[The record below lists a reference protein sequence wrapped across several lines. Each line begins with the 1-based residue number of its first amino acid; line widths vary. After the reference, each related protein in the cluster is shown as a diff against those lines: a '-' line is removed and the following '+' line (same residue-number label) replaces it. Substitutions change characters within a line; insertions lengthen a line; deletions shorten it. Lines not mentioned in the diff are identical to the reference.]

1 MTCNFDPKSTC
12 GGHSKVDVKSICG
25 SVPKEPICNIVAHME
40 MEHFTEPQPIVC
52 KWCGSTDIKK
62 YGARK
67 DVQEYL
73 CLKCGRKFIAKDAP
87 YRKQTNSEL
96 IGTSI
101 SSYYDGLSFADIA
114 RRLSESG
121 NPVNESTVYRWV
133 ISYAEKAIH
142 IMEAYKPKVS
152 DVWIADETT
161 LKFEKEIHWLWDII
175 DRDTRFLLASYL
187 SDNRGTRQ
195 AQKLMELAAKR
206 AGKVPKIVITDKLA
220 AYLDGIEVAFG
231 ADTEHIQSSP
241 FAEKDNTNIIERFH
255 GTIKDRTKVIRGF
268 KTFETAI
275 IILDGFLIH
284 YNFFKPHL
292 WLKGKTPAEIA
303 GIRLPFKTWTE
314 FVSQD
319 K

>member
-1 MTCNFDPKSTC
+1 MTCNNP
-12 GGHSKVDVKSICG
+12 KSICDG
-25 SVPKEPICNIVAHME
+25 RPEVHIKSICVPVPQICDGVAHME
-40 MEHFTEPQPIVC
+40 KSHFTKPQPIAC

-62 YGARK
+62 YGTRK
-67 DVQEYL
+67 GVQEYL
-73 CLKCGRKFIAKDAP
+73 CLKCGRKFIAKEAP
-87 YRKQTNSEL
+87 YRKQMSSEL

-114 RRLSESG
+114 RRLGEGG
-121 NPVNESTVYRWV
+121 NPTNESTVYRWV
-133 ISYAEKAIH
+133 ISYAEKAIKM
-142 IMEAYKPKVS
+142 MESYKPKVS

-161 LKFEKEIHWLWDII
+161 LKFEKHIHWLWDII

-195 AQKLMELAAKR
+195 AQRLMELAAKR
-206 AGKVPKIVITDKLA
+206 AGKAPKVVITDKLA
-220 AYLDGIEVAFG
+220 AYLDGIELTFG
-231 ADTEHIQSSP
+231 ADTEHVQSSP
-241 FAEKDNTNIIERFH
+241 FGGDESTNVIERFH

-292 WLKGKTPAEIA
+292 WLDGKTPAEVA
-303 GIRLPFKTWTE
+303 GIKLPFKTWME